1 MDPVTA
7 PVDWW
12 IRPFESVVM
21 QHALLA
27 GLLVV
32 LTTSVV
38 GTWVVL
44 RGMSFLG
51 DALAHGVL
59 PGVAVAFILGV
70 STTAGALAAAVLM
83 IGALTLLRER
93 SPMAEDV
100 SIGVLFVGFL
110 ASAVVILSSGSDR
123 YIGDLNRFLF
133 GSILAIDRV
142 DLARQAAAAAIV
154 LIGVFVFH
162 RSFVTLTFDRQLAQ
176 LLGLRPRL
184 AHGVLL
190 ILVMVAIVASFE
202 AVGNLLV
209 FAFLVAPPA
218 TAALLVKRVPVIMA
232 VSVGLGTIAVV
243 FGLLIAYHYR
253 TAPEATM
260 ALAAVV
266 LFLAA
271 VVLGAVRDR
280 SPSGRPAFSGP
291 DPVGHLDDVAELG
304 PLFGLGQRVA
314 LDGAG
319 ESALGAEAQLLHR
332 HELGRLAD
340 PAGQIVVVL
349 QLRPF
354 AGHQPQHHGLV
365 RRYVTERGEVT
376 RTLVVVLEEV
386 GVDVELVE
394 QYLGHRLVAALGEPG
409 AAVVAAAQV
418 NPDGEIVGPAVD
430 RVVDQL
436 GVGPREFVGIVA
448 PFDRAVAHDGV
459 AQVGEVGVVELDVA
473 AAGRVQGV
481 DLGLVG
487 GREIG
492 EEDLEVGV
500 GVDVDSGP
508 AAPEMDHRRRGNAR
522 PSGSSRSPTR
532 GYR

>member
-1 MDPVTA
+1 MTA

-280 SPSGRPAFSGP
+280 SPSGRPAF
-291 DPVGHLDDVAELG
+291 
-304 PLFGLGQRVA
+304 
-314 LDGAG
+314 
-319 ESALGAEAQLLHR
+319 
-332 HELGRLAD
+332 
-340 PAGQIVVVL
+340 
-349 QLRPF
+349 
-354 AGHQPQHHGLV
+354 
-365 RRYVTERGEVT
+365 
-376 RTLVVVLEEV
+376 
-386 GVDVELVE
+386 
-394 QYLGHRLVAALGEPG
+394 
-409 AAVVAAAQV
+409 
-418 NPDGEIVGPAVD
+418 
-430 RVVDQL
+430 
-436 GVGPREFVGIVA
+436 
-448 PFDRAVAHDGV
+448 
-459 AQVGEVGVVELDVA
+459 
-473 AAGRVQGV
+473 
-481 DLGLVG
+481 
-487 GREIG
+487 
-492 EEDLEVGV
+492 
-500 GVDVDSGP
+500 
-508 AAPEMDHRRRGNAR
+508 
-522 PSGSSRSPTR
+522 
-532 GYR
+532 